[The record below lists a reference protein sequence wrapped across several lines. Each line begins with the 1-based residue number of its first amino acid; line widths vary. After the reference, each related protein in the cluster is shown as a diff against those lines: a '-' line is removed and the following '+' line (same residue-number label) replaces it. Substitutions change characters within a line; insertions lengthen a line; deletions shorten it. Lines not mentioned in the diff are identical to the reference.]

1 MIFRTPS
8 YYKDFRCI
16 ADKCKDNCCIGWEI
30 DIDNDTAEKYRSVSG
45 DFGQRLQNNINFG
58 DTSSFIL
65 GKNERCPFLN
75 NCNLCDIITEL
86 GEDSL
91 CQICS
96 DHPRYYE
103 WFGSVKE
110 GGIGMCCEESARII
124 LTQTCPFTVME
135 THIPDEDS
143 EPFDTEM
150 YNYLYDLRENFLSI
164 LQNEEIPLGE
174 RLKKLLEISVAEQGI
189 TYSAETGTFA
199 DILQFLHTLEP
210 ISESWHPTLS
220 AAEKKLAEIS
230 ARKADFLQENPYIS
244 VFLRNIAV
252 YFLWRYLLKGVF
264 DGDFLSRTVLAV
276 VSVII
281 NAVLWASKWLEDG
294 LSPEDCIEIA
304 KNYSK
309 EIEYNEEN
317 LEAFLDG
324 AYDLTA
330 LSMPALFDILDNF
343 IG

>member
-1 MIFRTPS
+1 
-8 YYKDFRCI
+8 
-16 ADKCKDNCCIGWEI
+16 
-30 DIDNDTAEKYRSVSG
+30 
-45 DFGQRLQNNINFG
+45 
-58 DTSSFIL
+58 
-65 GKNERCPFLN
+65 
-75 NCNLCDIITEL
+75 
-86 GEDSL
+86 
-91 CQICS
+91 
-96 DHPRYYE
+96 
-103 WFGSVKE
+103 
-110 GGIGMCCEESARII
+110 
-124 LTQTCPFTVME
+124 ME

-199 DILQFLHTLEP
+199 DILQFLRTLEP
-210 ISESWHPTLS
+210 ISELWHPTLL
-220 AAEKKLAEIS
+220 AAEEKLAEIS

-244 VFLRNIAV
+244 GFLRNIAV

-281 NAVLWASKWLEDG
+281 NAVLWASKWLDNG
-294 LSPEDCIEIA
+294 ISPEDCIEIA

>member
-16 ADKCKDNCCIGWEI
+16 TDKCRDNCCIGWEI
-30 DIDNDTAEKYRSVSG
+30 DIDSVTADKYRSVSG
-45 DFGQRLQNNINFG
+45 DFGQRLRNNINFG
-58 DTSSFIL
+58 EPASFIL
-65 GKNERCPFLN
+65 SHNERCPFLN
-75 NCNLCDIITEL
+75 DCNLCDIITEL

-124 LTQTCPFTVME
+124 LTQTSPFTVME
-135 THIPDEDS
+135 THISDEDC
-143 EPFDTEM
+143 EPYDTEM
-150 YNYLYDLRENFLSI
+150 YDYLYDLREKFLSI
-164 LQNEEIPLGE
+164 LQNEEISLGE
-174 RLKKLLEISVAEQGI
+174 RLKKLLEISAAEQGI
-189 TYSAETGTFA
+189 SYSSETGTFA
-199 DILQFLHTLEP
+199 DILQFLRTLEP
-210 ISESWHPTLS
+210 ISELWHPSLL
-220 AAEKKLAEIS
+220 AAEKKLEDIS
-230 ARKADFLQENPYIS
+230 AKKDEFIEKNPYIS
-244 VFLRNIAV
+244 DFLRNIAV

-264 DGDFLSRTVLAV
+264 DGDFLSRTILAV
-276 VSVII
+276 VSVAV
-281 NAVLWASKWLEDG
+281 NFVLWASKWLDSG

-317 LEAFLDG
+317 LDAVLDA
-324 AYDLTA
+324 AYDMTA
-330 LSMPALFDILDNF
+330 LSLKSLIAVTDTFL
-343 IG
+343 G